1 MENQIYEI
9 EKVDV
14 KQLETYMKE
23 NNLFPKNSIL
33 VLYFVQS

>member
-23 NNLFPKNSIL
+23 KKLFPKELLQFHI
-33 VLYFVQS
+33 